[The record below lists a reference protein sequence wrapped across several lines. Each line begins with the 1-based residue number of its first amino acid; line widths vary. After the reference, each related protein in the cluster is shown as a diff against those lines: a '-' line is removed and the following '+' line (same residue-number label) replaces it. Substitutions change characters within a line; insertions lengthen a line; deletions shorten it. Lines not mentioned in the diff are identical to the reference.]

1 MSISYDRINSMS
13 TNNKSVY
20 NVIDAEA
27 IGEYEEKKSKFIA
40 HLMPVNTEAE
50 AIEYINQ
57 LKKKYY
63 DARHNCTA
71 MIIGENH
78 ELVRSSDDGEPQG
91 TAGKPMLEVLTGA
104 GLTNIVA
111 VVTRYFG
118 GVLLGTGGLV
128 RAYQAAVKDA
138 LNNTQILTMSPCV
151 NIEVIIPYS
160 DVNSIQ
166 YYLNSENIMVTSSSY
181 MENVTFEIRVLEIN
195 ADNVLSSIN
204 ELTKARAL
212 CNRTSSGFYPI

>member
-1 MSISYDRINSMS
+1 MLISYDRINFMS
-13 TNNKSVY
+13 TNNKSEY

-40 HLMPVNTEAE
+40 HLMPVNSESEAV
-50 AIEYINQ
+50 EYINQ
-57 LKKKYY
+57 IKKKYY

-71 MIIGENH
+71 MIIGENN
-78 ELVRSSDDGEPQG
+78 ELIRSSDDGEPQG

-104 GLTNIVA
+104 GLTNVVT

-138 LNNTQILTMSPCV
+138 LNNTRILTMSPCV
-151 NIEVIIPYS
+151 NLAVNIPYS
-160 DVNSIQ
+160 DVNSVQ
-166 YYLNSENIMVTSSSY
+166 YFFGAENIMITSSTY
-181 MENVTFEIRVLEIN
+181 LADVTFEIRILESSEQQVLTS
-195 ADNVLSSIN
+195 LS
-204 ELTKARAL
+204 ELTKARAK
-212 CNRTSSGFYPI
+212 CTRISAGFYPI

>member
-1 MSISYDRINSMS
+1 MLISYDRINFMS
-13 TNNKSVY
+13 TNNKSEY

-40 HLMPVNTEAE
+40 HLMPVNSESEAV
-50 AIEYINQ
+50 EYINQ
-57 LKKKYY
+57 IKKKYY

-71 MIIGENH
+71 MIIGENN
-78 ELVRSSDDGEPQG
+78 ELIRSSDDGEPQG

-104 GLTNIVA
+104 GLTNVVA

-138 LNNTQILTMSPCV
+138 LNNTRILTMSPCV
-151 NIEVIIPYS
+151 NLAVNIPYS
-160 DVNSIQ
+160 DVNSVQ
-166 YYLNSENIMVTSSSY
+166 YYFGTENIMITSSTY
-181 MENVTFEIRVLEIN
+181 LADVTFEIRILESSEQQVLTS
-195 ADNVLSSIN
+195 LS
-204 ELTKARAL
+204 ELTKARAK
-212 CNRTSSGFYPI
+212 CARISAGFYPI